1 MKRRRGD
8 FSENAQN
15 SKNKYIN
22 TNILA
27 SVNDILNSYDDKF
40 VLSSIYED
48 ILSPVIEEAVARKEK
63 VEDLPKIDDFI
74 KRPNPEDLL
83 KFPVKDTGYYY
94 PTPTLIVDNDGDY
107 EYQKQAQKADKEAI
121 VRQYNHNSGPV
132 QTIPLRQTQY
142 GVRMRKG
149 INRLMSSIPAWQSA
163 LQLLATSLFILVL
176 PGVVQFG

>member
-8 FSENAQN
+8 FSENAQK
-15 SKNKYIN
+15 SKNKDIN

-74 KRPNPEDLL
+74 KRPNSEDLL
-83 KFPVKDTGYYY
+83 KVKDTGYYY

-121 VRQYNHNSGPV
+121 VRQYNHNIGPV
-132 QTIPLRQTQY
+132 QTIPLGHTRY

>member
-48 ILSPVIEEAVARKEK
+48 ILSPVIEEAVTRKEK
-63 VEDLPKIDDFI
+63 VEDMPKI
-74 KRPNPEDLL
+74 RH
-83 KFPVKDTGYYY
+83 V
-94 PTPTLIVDNDGDY
+94 
-107 EYQKQAQKADKEAI
+107 
-121 VRQYNHNSGPV
+121 S
-132 QTIPLRQTQY
+132 
-142 GVRMRKG
+142 
-149 INRLMSSIPAWQSA
+149 
-163 LQLLATSLFILVL
+163 
-176 PGVVQFG
+176 